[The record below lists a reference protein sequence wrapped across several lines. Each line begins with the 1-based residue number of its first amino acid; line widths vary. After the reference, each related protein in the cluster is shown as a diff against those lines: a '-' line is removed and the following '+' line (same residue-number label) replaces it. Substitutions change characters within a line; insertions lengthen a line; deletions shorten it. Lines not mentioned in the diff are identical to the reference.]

1 MPSSLPLQAHDLRP
15 YLRDCGYAEANMEE
29 NLVLE
34 DGPMVALACFSQ
46 RPRDSRSACIVTL
59 DTTGSPETDVA
70 ACRKIGA
77 PVVLVCWPDHLQW
90 WKLGSTG
97 ASEFGPKIPLRDIEG
112 FFIQYRD
119 DLAPQTIYRAKTLG
133 RIDASHQREFVDL
146 GLMPMV
152 EQEAGRTIERLL
164 LDQVAALRS
173 TLQWPRQLDKDQA
186 HWLLK
191 SVFWLL
197 GAKMLHDKEVDGF
210 IRLDFS
216 DVEQVFERVARH
228 YGLSAEAV
236 LTSPDR
242 IAALQKVADAV
253 AVVDLGL
260 TTTEALAYVYENTL
274 ISKEVRKDLG
284 THSTPAYL
292 IDYIVGRLA
301 PWIAEIP
308 EDQRYVFEPACGHS
322 GFLVA
327 AVRLLTSLLPPTL
340 AAPRERKAYLRQHIS
355 GCDVDAFALEIARLS
370 LTLTDIPNPNG
381 WKLIEGNVFVTDT
394 LEEQAGRAMIVL
406 SNPPFESIKQEDRE
420 AYTRSFREPKFVSQ
434 AAEILHRTLKAMPVG
449 GVFGFIVPQT
459 LLHNKD
465 AMPWRQTLAQQ
476 TELLEICL
484 FPDKVFNF
492 ADVESAVL
500 IGRKTGRVSAEH
512 KVCYRRVREGQIAAF
527 RAAFGVTSEV
537 TVNQSRFQE
546 AEKNDLRVPDL
557 ENIWAACQ
565 GLPKLN
571 DFMELGQGFSFIGED
586 RPDFPVGSQR
596 TSPVPLPGFEEG
608 FENLGK
614 QVLTHR
620 LPPTVFMNMDEKII
634 RREISGRGKGKPQII
649 CAYSPV
655 QRAPWCVAAMID
667 PRGLHVSAS
676 FLAMRRKKEDVSNL
690 FLWALLNTVYA
701 NAFAYAH
708 SSKRHIKKGTWELFN
723 VPSFTSES
731 VSNIEEKV
739 LNYFNAVH
747 AFETG
752 FSLANDE
759 ERAGQ
764 LDALRVLHWRID
776 AEVLKLYNLPVELE
790 RQLLDYFA
798 GHRRAGV
805 PFQQD
810 RYFPEGYEDVLS
822 LADYLAITAD
832 WEATNNRRLDL
843 IDKKL
848 AGTLV
853 ESERVELTDLKR
865 LARAK
870 AHLVMPLPNTELAE
884 READLK
890 RRGLWRGA

>member
-1 MPSSLPLQAHDLRP
+1 
-15 YLRDCGYAEANMEE
+15 MEE
-29 NLVLE
+29 NMALK
-34 DGPMVALACFSQ
+34 DGPTVALACFSQ
-46 RPRDSRSACIVTL
+46 RPRDSRSACIVAL
-59 DTTGSPETDVA
+59 DTTGNPEKDVA
-70 ACRKIGA
+70 ACRTIGA

-90 WKLGSTG
+90 WKLGSTEACG
-97 ASEFGPKIPLRDIEG
+97 FGPEIPLHDVEG
-112 FFIQYRD
+112 FFIKYRD

-164 LDQVAALRS
+164 LDQVSALRS

-228 YGLSAEAV
+228 YGLSAEAI

-242 IAALQKVADAV
+242 IAALQKVANAV

-308 EDQRYVFEPACGHS
+308 ADQRHVFEPTCGHS

-394 LEEQAGRAMIVL
+394 LEEQAERAMIVL
-406 SNPPFESIKQEDRE
+406 SNPPFESIKPEDRE
-420 AYTRSFREPKFVSQ
+420 AYTRSFRAPKFVSR

-459 LLHNKD
+459 LLHGQNATQFRKLLVTE
-465 AMPWRQTLAQQ
+465 MELA
-476 TELLEICL
+476 EICL
-484 FPDKVFNF
+484 FPDSVFNF
-492 ADVESAVL
+492 GKPETAVL
-500 IGRKTGRVSAEH
+500 IGRKIRAEENPAN
-512 KVCYRRVREGQIAAF
+512 KVVRYRRIRPKAMDAF
-527 RAAFGVTSEV
+527 RSGYEASSEV
-537 TVNQSRFQE
+537 TVFQE
-546 AEKNDLRVPDL
+546 CFLKGPDYDLRVPDL

-571 DFMELGQGFSFIGED
+571 DFVEIGQGFSFIGED
-586 RPDFPVGSQR
+586 QPDFPVGSQR
-596 TSPVPLPGFEEG
+596 TSTVPLPGFEEG

-614 QVLTHR
+614 QVMTHR
-620 LPPTVFMNMDEKII
+620 LPPTIYMNMDEKII
-634 RREISGRGKGKPQII
+634 RREILGRGKGKPQII
-649 CAYSPV
+649 CANAPIQST
-655 QRAPWCVAAMID
+655 PWCAAAMMDAVGHVATTRFNLI
-667 PRGLHVSAS
+667 RSKEGVLGLT
-676 FLAMRRKKEDVSNL
+676 K
-690 FLWALLNTVYA
+690 LWALINSPIA
-701 NAFAYAH
+701 NAFAYCH
-708 SSKRHIKKGTWELFN
+708 STKRDILTGTWRKFP
-723 VPSFTSES
+723 VPDLTQPMES
-731 VSNIEEKV
+731 VETAVE
-739 LNYFNAVH
+739 NYLAAVSR
-747 AFETG
+747 FETG

-759 ERAGQ
+759 ERVGQ
-764 LDALRVLHWRID
+764 KDALRVLHWRID
-776 AEVLKLYNLPVELE
+776 AEVLKLYKLPVELE

-810 RYFPEGYEDVLS
+810 RYFPEGYEDFIS

-848 AGTLV
+848 AKTLTD
-853 ESERVELTDLKR
+853 SERVELADLKR
-865 LARAK
+865 LACAK
-870 AHLVMPLPNTELAE
+870 ANLVMPLPHKELAE